1 MEVSKMSVVELDKL
15 REQITSIDQQLLKLL
30 AERQQCTNQ
39 VAETKITHHILS
51 LIHISEPTRPY

>member
-39 VAETKITHHILS
+39 AVSYTHLRAHET
-51 LIHISEPTRPY
+51 

>member
-30 AERQQCTNQ
+30 AERQQCTCLLYTSD
-39 VAETKITHHILS
+39 AADE
-51 LIHISEPTRPY
+51 